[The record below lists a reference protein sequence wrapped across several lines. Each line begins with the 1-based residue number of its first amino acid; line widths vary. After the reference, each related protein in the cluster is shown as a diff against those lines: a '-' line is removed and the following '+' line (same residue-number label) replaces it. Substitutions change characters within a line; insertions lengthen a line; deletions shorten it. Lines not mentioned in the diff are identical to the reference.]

1 MESFTIGYAVR
12 TLTPVWL
19 LVGGALIAT
28 AAPTRAS
35 GDDPEIEAW
44 PSDYDSVV
52 IHGTESLPGS
62 ETGGSGPTQV
72 DTGPAMETHSSYE
85 DDLCRSPEEVFVEH
99 YQRPAG
105 SDEPW
110 ELVSSGCELPGITSP
125 GIQPTRPILTPDDVL
140 EAVRR
145 IGLPASTLEVPV
157 ETLVNYDTTVYTRPV
172 AIARTVTLLG
182 YTVDVRAEPSSYVWL
197 YGDGERQRTT
207 TPGQPYP
214 AGDITHAWTDAHRT
228 FHPRVDTTYTVRYR
242 VDGGPWL
249 DLGDTL
255 TVEGPDAAVRI
266 REATGMLAE
275 MN

>member
-1 MESFTIGYAVR
+1 MR

-172 AIARTVTLLG
+172 AIARTVTLLA
-182 YTVDVRAEPSSYVWL
+182 TPLMCEPSL
-197 YGDGERQRTT
+197 RRTSGST
-207 TPGQPYP
+207 AMASGSGPRRRASPIRPATSPMPGRMRI
-214 AGDITHAWTDAHRT
+214 ARS
-228 FHPRVDTTYTVRYR
+228 
-242 VDGGPWL
+242 
-249 DLGDTL
+249 
-255 TVEGPDAAVRI
+255 I
-266 REATGMLAE
+266 RESTRPTPSATASTAGRGSTSVTR
-275 MN
+275 